1 MIIKL
6 GILVVAVLVHIPIA
20 LSSSNSPPL
29 PLLEQ
34 LLKSH
39 HATNVAVTLP
49 PSLPPTPVV
58 VSQPTS
64 EVSQSSLIQT
74 YPPAPSILPTNDDLY
89 AEWTKVAICEE
100 GSWSNYAEG
109 PNFYGS
115 LGISAAAWSEYG
127 SQFDRTNATP
137 EQQIE
142 VGTAIVGSNVPDQSG
157 CASW

>member
-6 GILVVAVLVHIPIA
+6 GILIVAVLVHIPIA

-34 LLKSH
+34 LLKSY

-49 PSLPPTPVV
+49 PSLPPTPVAV
-58 VSQPTS
+58 TPVTS
-64 EVSQSSLIQT
+64 PQTYTPPSSLASQT
-74 YPPAPSILPTNDDLY
+74 TDDLY

-115 LGISAAAWSEYG
+115 LGISTAAWSEYG

-157 CASW
+157 CAAW